1 MGDSSFLFLGVTA
14 LFLDPVRVCAFQA
27 ADESQQV
34 DGRPEVRADAER
46 RGVVSAS
53 PAEVRQLL
61 RRVFQRAGSPILGG
75 GTQRTVPLGPQSA
88 CEHVVT
94 PPGAN
99 GGGVC

>member
-1 MGDSSFLFLGVTA
+1 MRSV
-14 LFLDPVRVCAFQA
+14 
-27 ADESQQV
+27 
-34 DGRPEVRADAER
+34 
-46 RGVVSAS
+46 VVSAS

-94 PPGAN
+94 PPRGKWRRCVLNDGHKVVAYP
-99 GGGVC
+99 GPSPATGRSQARYVSVILETYDFGLFV